1 MHYRYRFFGVF
12 AFVLLFL
19 SSILFA
25 QKSGEKTKRKER
37 YFSPNNDGVLDE
49 FVIPLKISDKRYV
62 TSWQLII
69 TDEGGNIV
77 RTIGNKVALPSKLS
91 FKGFFKQLGAIKAG
105 VEVPSSVSW
114 NGAMDNGETAPDGTY
129 FYYFVAVDDNGNEG
143 KTDSYP
149 VVIDTVPP
157 MVALKQ
163 PADKIFGEGVKSS
176 LRISQTGSPEDK
188 WVGSFKNISGDVVKT
203 FEWNNSE
210 PLTLTWDGTD
220 SNGQTVP
227 DGVYSYTVSA
237 TDRAGNVSEPAAVTN
252 IIYSGEKPATNI
264 FLVGSQ
270 YFSPKTES
278 RLSTI
283 KLSVLIPV
291 PEEGSVNR
299 LTSWS
304 VKIKNEKGAVCKTYD
319 QNTYNAL
326 SDPAD
331 IENEY
336 KLPPE
341 EIEFD
346 GLDDNGRILPQGKYY
361 AVVEAAYL
369 NGYVPAVVKSPEF
382 ILDTIKPS
390 AILSVSDT
398 VFGAGA
404 KTEVKISMLPDAAGK
419 YAAVPAWYGR
429 IYDENNPDV
438 SVREYDFGE
447 FPPDFITWNGFSSN
461 GNLAP
466 DGKYKFELRA
476 VDLAGNV
483 GVISTANAF
492 ELNTKS
498 AKVLLSADATA
509 FNPTSAKSKGSI
521 AFNPIVKD
529 ADTIVSYR
537 FSIFGQNDTAVK
549 TFEGKGALPSS
560 LSWDGKDENG
570 IICVDGNYT
579 AKLSVVSD
587 NGSVA
592 EASTSPFAIDTVPP
606 SLLASVPWLDFSPD
620 GDSYQDTIP
629 VSVSSCTKEALWKA
643 DVINASGNVVKSYSW
658 KDKITTNG
666 KDEFEWNGSD
676 ATGNKAP
683 DGMYAITISSQDEA
697 GNEFST
703 KIANIHLDT
712 RETKMY
718 VTAEYEGFS
727 PNGDGF
733 LDTQVFNIRASVKDG
748 IVSWNFD
755 IKNADGVS
763 VRSWS
768 DKDSANLP
776 ASITWDGLDGEGKT
790 SEGVFSGDLR
800 VVYKKGNRV
809 SALSSPF
816 VCSVKPPVLS
826 VKTAPEYFSPDND
839 GENDDLFI
847 RLSGETTSSIK
858 NWNFVIN
865 DPNGKP
871 FWTTK
876 GNTSITE
883 RIIWDGLS
891 NVQKNSKGRAER
903 VQSAMD
909 YPYTFTVTDSLGMTS
924 VVEGLIA
931 IDVLVIRDGD
941 LLKMAV
947 PSIIFRSD
955 NADFNVQV
963 LDASGKVVK
972 SGITKEQADN
982 NERVLKRIAEILNKF
997 KDYKVTIQGHANRV
1011 TDNEAEE
1018 TEDNMRLWGP
1028 ALIPLSAR
1036 RAEYVKQYLVGKGV
1050 SDSRLSTEGKGGT
1063 ELVVDYKDKDNN
1075 WKNRRV
1081 EFILNKN

>member
-1 MHYRYRFFGVF
+1 MQYRYSGYRFFGIF
-12 AFVLLFL
+12 AFIFCFMTAV
-19 SSILFA
+19 LFA
-25 QKSGEKTKRKER
+25 QAEEKTVRKEK

-49 FVIPLKISDKRYV
+49 FVIPLKISDRRYI

-69 TDEGGNIV
+69 TDEGGNTV
-77 RTIGNKVALPSKLS
+77 RTIGNKVSLPSRLT
-91 FKGFFKQLGAIKAG
+91 FKGFFKQLGAVKAG
-105 VEVPSSVSW
+105 VDIPSSVSW
-114 NGAMDNGETAPDGTY
+114 NGAMDNGETAPDGKY
-129 FYYFVAVDDNGNEG
+129 FYYFVATDDNGNEG

-157 MVALKQ
+157 MIALNQ
-163 PADKIFGEGVKSS
+163 PSDKIFGEGAKSS
-176 LRISQTGSPEDK
+176 LRISQTGSSEDK
-188 WVGSFKNISGDVVKT
+188 WIGRFRNASGEIVRS
-203 FEWNNSE
+203 FEWQNSE
-210 PLTLTWDGTD
+210 PLNFTWDGTD
-220 SNGQTVP
+220 ANGQPVP

-237 TDRAGNVSEPAAVTN
+237 TDRAGNVSEPAMVTN

-264 FLVGSQ
+264 YLAGSQ

-283 KLSVLIPV
+283 KLYVLIPV
-291 PEEGSVNR
+291 PEQGSVNR
-299 LTSWS
+299 LTAWS
-304 VKIKNEKGAVCKTYD
+304 VKIQNEKGTVYKTYN
-319 QNTYNAL
+319 QNT
-326 SDPAD
+326 S
-331 IENEY
+331 E
-336 KLPPE
+336 LPPE
-341 EIEFD
+341 EIVFD
-346 GLDDNGRILPQGKYY
+346 GVGDDGKVLPQGKYY
-361 AVVEAAYL
+361 AVVEASYL
-369 NGYVPAVVKSPEF
+369 NGYVPSLVKSPEF

-390 AILSVSDT
+390 ALLSVSDKI
-398 VFGAGA
+398 FGAGA
-404 KTEVKISMLPDAAGK
+404 KTEVKISMLPDAVGK
-419 YAAVPAWYGR
+419 YAVVPEWHGR
-429 IYDENNPDV
+429 IYDEENPDV
-438 SVREYDFGE
+438 SVREYEFGE

-461 GNLAP
+461 GQLAP

-483 GVISTANAF
+483 GVSSTAESF
-492 ELNTKS
+492 ELNTKA
-498 AKVLLSADATA
+498 AKVLLSADAAA
-509 FNPTSAKSKGSI
+509 FNPMSAKSKGNITFS
-521 AFNPIVKD
+521 PVVKD
-529 ADTIVSYR
+529 VDAIENFT
-537 FSIFGQNDTAVK
+537 FSILNQDNKPVK
-549 TFEGKGALPSS
+549 TIEGEGSLPTAL
-560 LSWDGKDENG
+560 LWDGKDEAG
-570 IICVDGNYT
+570 ITCEDGKYT
-579 AKLSVVSD
+579 AKLSVRSK

-592 EASTSPFAIDTVPP
+592 EVSTSPFAIDTVPP
-606 SLLASVPWLDFSPD
+606 SVAASIPWTDFSPD
-620 GDSYQDTIP
+620 GDSLQDTIP
-629 VSVSSCTKEALWKA
+629 VAISDCTSESLWKA
-643 DVINASGNVVKSYSW
+643 DVIDASGKVVKSYSW
-658 KDKITTNG
+658 KDTIATNG
-666 KDEFEWNGSD
+666 KNEFEWDGSD

-683 DGMYAITISSQDEA
+683 DGRYSITISSQDEA

-703 KIANIHLDT
+703 KIAHINLDT
-712 RETKMY
+712 RETKAY

-727 PNGDGF
+727 PNADKF
-733 LDTQVFNIRASVKDG
+733 LDTQVFTIRTTVKDG

-755 IKNADGVS
+755 IKDASGKA

-768 DKDSANLP
+768 NKDSANLP
-776 ASITWDGLDGEGKT
+776 ANITWDGLDGNGETLDGT
-790 SEGVFSGDLR
+790 FTGELNI
-800 VVYKKGNRV
+800 VYKKGNRV

-816 VCSVKPPVLS
+816 ICSVKPPVLS
-826 VKTAPEYFSPDND
+826 VKTAPKYFSPDND

-847 RLSGETTSSIK
+847 RLSGETTSAIK
-858 NWNFVIN
+858 SWNFVIN
-865 DPNGKP
+865 DPHGKP

-876 GNTSITE
+876 GNSSITE

-891 NVQKNSKGRAER
+891 NVQKDAKGKAER

-909 YPYTFTVTDSLGMTS
+909 YPYKFTVSDALGMTS
-924 VVEGLIA
+924 VVEGVIA

-955 NADFNVQV
+955 NADFNVQQ

-972 SGITKEQADN
+972 PGITKEQADN

-1018 TEDNMRLWGP
+1018 TEDNMRQWGP